1 VSAPESTPRA
11 SGHAPVNGIQIYY
24 EVHGDAAGVPLV
36 LLHGGGSTI
45 GSTFGQVLP
54 LLARHR
60 TVIALEEQAHGRT
73 TDRDRPVRFDSS
85 ADDVIGLLEHL
96 RISQVDLWGF
106 SNGASVA
113 LHVTL
118 QRPESVRKL
127 VFASAMTRRTGAYPY
142 LWDAVRQGNFD
153 DMPQPLK
160 DAFLEVNPDP
170 QKLRTMHDKDA
181 ERMRSFEDVPDELV
195 RTIEAPT
202 LILAGDQDIV
212 TLEHLIGLTQLI
224 RGARLLVVP
233 GGHGDYMGTVE
244 TVQGDSPYPA
254 LTAGLVEAFLD
265 ASC

>member
-1 VSAPESTPRA
+1 VSRPQSTPRE

-24 EVHGDAAGVPLV
+24 EIHGDTSGVPLV

-45 GSTFGQVLP
+45 QSTFGQVLP

-96 RISQVDLWGF
+96 RIAQVDLWGF

-118 QRPESVRKL
+118 QRPDMVRRL
-127 VFASAMTRRTGAYPY
+127 VFASSMTRRSGAYPY
-142 LWDAVRQGNFD
+142 LWEAIRQAGFN
-153 DMPQPLK
+153 DMPQALK

-202 LILAGDQDIV
+202 LLLAGDQDIV
-212 TLEHLIGLTQLI
+212 TLEHVIGLTHLI
-224 RGARLLVVP
+224 PGARVLIVP
-233 GGHGDYMGTVE
+233 GGHGDYMGTAE
-244 TVQGDSPYPA
+244 ASQPGNPYPP
-254 LTAGLVEAFLD
+254 LTAALVEAFLD
-265 ASC
+265 ASS

>member
-1 VSAPESTPRA
+1 MSRPQSTPRE
-11 SGHAPVNGIQIYY
+11 SGHAPVNGIRIYY
-24 EVHGDAAGVPLV
+24 EIHGDTPGVPLV

-45 GSTFGQVLP
+45 ESTFGQVLP
-54 LLARHR
+54 LLAGHR

-73 TDRDRPVRFDSS
+73 TDRDGPVRFDSS

-96 RISQVDLWGF
+96 RIAQVDLWGF

-118 QRPESVRKL
+118 QRPDVVRRL
-127 VFASAMTRRTGAYPY
+127 VFASSMTRRSGAYPY
-142 LWDAVRQGNFD
+142 LWDAIRQADFN

-160 DAFLEVNPDP
+160 EAFLEVNPDP

-195 RTIEAPT
+195 RTIEAPM

-212 TLEHLIGLTQLI
+212 TLEHVIGLTHLI
-224 RGARLLVVP
+224 PGARVLIVP
-233 GGHGDYMGTVE
+233 GGHGDYMGTAE
-244 TVQGDSPYPA
+244 ASQPGNPYPP
-254 LTAGLVEAFLD
+254 LTAALVEAFLD
-265 ASC
+265 SAS